1 MRKIL
6 TAAAL
11 TAGLAVSMTAQPARV
26 YKVGE
31 DGVKAPVLVK
41 DVKPQYTEG
50 AKARGVQGV
59 VELAA
64 VVKTNG
70 VVDEQVRVVRSLE
83 PELDEQAIV
92 AARQWTFRP
101 GTKDGKPVNVEVHIE
116 LTFTLR

>member
-11 TAGLAVSMTAQPARV
+11 TAGLAVSMTAQSARV

-41 DVKPQYTEG
+41 EVKPQYTEG
-50 AKARGVQGV
+50 AKARHVQGV

-70 VVDEQVRVVRSLE
+70 AI
-83 PELDEQAIV
+83 DEQAIV
-92 AARQWTFRP
+92 AARQWKFRP
-101 GTKDGKPVNVEVHIE
+101 GTKDGEPVNVEVHIE